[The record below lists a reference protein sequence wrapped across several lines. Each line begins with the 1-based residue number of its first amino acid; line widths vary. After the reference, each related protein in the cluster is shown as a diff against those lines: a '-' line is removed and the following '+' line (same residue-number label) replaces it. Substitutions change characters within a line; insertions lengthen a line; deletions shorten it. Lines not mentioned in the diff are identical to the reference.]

1 MKIDTASLPDDPAKL
16 KQLIAQMQ
24 SRYNLL
30 EEKFRLAQQKQFGK
44 SSETFSGQ
52 GELFNEAEDIA
63 ESVVEEEKQVSGYTR
78 KQAKRSK
85 LPADL
90 PRETIVHDLAD
101 EEKICDCCQGELHKI
116 GEDKAEKLKF
126 IPAQVKVVEHIRPK
140 YACRACE
147 QTGTKN
153 NIKQA
158 PVPASP
164 IPKGIATGSL
174 LSQIITSKY
183 QYGLPLHRQ
192 EAMFKQYGIELS
204 RKTLS
209 DWMLKSGDLFGPL
222 LTRLKQ
228 IQVQQ
233 PNLHADET
241 PVKVIKSDK
250 ATSYMWVYCT
260 GTDSPQPNNPIK
272 NIVLY
277 DYHNSRAALCPV
289 DYLSTYAGY
298 LHVDGYQAYE
308 KTHATLVGC
317 WAHARRK
324 FIDAKKVQGTKKTG
338 KADMA
343 MSFIQKLYGIES
355 KVKGKTAAEKYN
367 ARQQQAK
374 PIVEKLYAW
383 LIKQNVLA
391 TGKLGEAITY
401 LNNQWPK
408 LVRYL
413 DDGLLNID
421 NNRAERAIKPFVIGR
436 KNWLFSQTATG
447 ANASAALYSIIETA
461 KANGLI
467 PFDYVMACLDELC
480 KPQPDIEKLLPWNIN
495 NS

>member
-209 DWMLKSGDLFGPL
+209 DWMLKSGDLFAPL

-289 DYLSTYAGY
+289 DYLGTYAGY